1 MIPPPRSASRR
12 DDEATELRNRC
23 IGIETIHEFA
33 TCNPV
38 SATIRRR
45 ACVAASCMDVFDGGP
60 SQERRPCDPPL
71 PQETRALEHLYI
83 QIIVPEFFNR
93 HARPSLTR
101 QSPILNRGAAV
112 VCLWEPSRYIEA
124 GSVSR
129 RGVTPNVRSRYVYS
143 AS

>member
-45 ACVAASCMDVFDGGP
+45 ACVAAAIN
-60 SQERRPCDPPL
+60 
-71 PQETRALEHLYI
+71 ALRL
-83 QIIVPEFFNR
+83 
-93 HARPSLTR
+93 
-101 QSPILNRGAAV
+101 
-112 VCLWEPSRYIEA
+112 
-124 GSVSR
+124 
-129 RGVTPNVRSRYVYS
+129 S
-143 AS
+143 ACADSEICR